1 MRRARDG
8 DGDDDDDDEFVVFVV
23 AFGVRDGGVE
33 PGRIDGWILRDST

>member
-8 DGDDDDDDEFVVFVV
+8 GGDDDDDDEFVVFVV